1 MVQGHRLTPSGA
13 VAASTRRL
21 AAGLALSVGVHL
33 LAALGVGPRA
43 GIAPAWPQSLQVDI
57 QRADTPGATL
67 ARPVSSG
74 PTGDAAASVPLL
86 AAAQPQQALPA
97 AASGDALPQFI
108 LPVDRYFS
116 AREVDVRAVQNN
128 EVELVYPQ
136 PAYDRRIEG
145 KLTLRIFINEQGGI
159 DRVTVLEATPP
170 GIFEEA
176 TLAAARALRFA
187 PALIDGRRVK
197 SRKTIEVVFNP
208 RAGAD

>member
-1 MVQGHRLTPSGA
+1 MVQGDRLTPSGA

-21 AAGLALSVGVHL
+21 AAGLALSAGVHL
-33 LAALGVGPRA
+33 LAALSVGPRA

-57 QRADTPGATL
+57 RRADTSGA
-67 ARPVSSG
+67 AEP
-74 PTGDAAASVPLL
+74 VPLP
-86 AAAQPQQALPA
+86 AAAQPQQALSAAPA
-97 AASGDALPQFI
+97 AASGEALPQFT

-116 AREVDVRAVQNN
+116 AREVDVRAVQSN

-136 PAYDRRIEG
+136 PAYDQRIEG
-145 KLTLRIFINEQGGI
+145 KLTLRIFINEEGGI
-159 DRVTVLEATPP
+159 DRVTMLEATPP
-170 GIFEEA
+170 GMFEEA
-176 TLAAARALRFA
+176 TLAAARALRFE